1 MNSRVIGGLGR
12 HDVHVAS
19 LVWSDLG
26 SAAKKIIWSTLAFH
40 LIMMTIW
47 HRQAFCIKD
56 PVLKWTCCHFKEIF
70 ITGCT
75 RSCQNDNFLCSQWRK
90 FPQNDDVFITVFV
103 RCAYSMSPSL
113 QVFNDISSLIS
124 LRLLAA
130 WDYNDVIMTTMAS
143 EITSLT
149 VVYST
154 VYSDADQ
161 RKHQS
166 SASLAF
172 VWGIH
177 RDRWIPRTKG
187 QLRGKCFNLM
197 TSSCHY
203 MYVDMPLYHHLL
215 LFAVYHKLYEW
226 ASDFSSKCDDFSQS
240 PQMCV

>member
-56 PVLKWTCCHFKEIF
+56 PVLKWTCHFKEIF

-130 WDYNDVIMTTMAS
+130 WGYNDVIMTTMAS

-154 VYSDADQ
+154 VYSPIKENIKALRHWPLCGEFTGTGEFHAQ
-161 RKHQS
+161 R
-166 SASLAF
+166 ASYAEN
-172 VWGIH
+172 VSIWW
-177 RDRWIPRTKG
+177 R
-187 QLRGKCFNLM
+187 
-197 TSSCHY
+197 
-203 MYVDMPLYHHLL
+203 HHVCRHAIVPP